1 MAGCGLCTMFA
12 RPFVERELSELAAAR
27 IVKPV
32 LEQTT
37 WLAVGTQRPATLAA
51 PRSRVWCGKSWP
63 ANLRGQTSADGGD
76 HMIRMST
83 VALLGAML
91 PGLAPAADLAGTRAA
106 ITRSL
111 DAQYSRLDALY
122 KDIHAHPEL
131 GFQEER
137 TAARLATEM
146 KALGYEVTEGVGKT
160 GIVGIYRNGPGPTVM
175 VRTEL
180 DALPLEEKT
189 GLAYAS
195 KAKQTLR
202 GVETP
207 VMHACGHDIHMAAW
221 VAVARI
227 MVELKDQ
234 WSGTLMF
241 VGQPAE
247 EGGGGARRMVAD
259 GLFTRFPKP
268 DVGFALHVGPF
279 PYGYVSYRAGVI
291 NSTADGL
298 QITFIGKGGHGSRP
312 HVTID
317 PVMMAAR
324 FIVDVQSVIA
334 REKDAARFGVISIG
348 AVEAGNAG
356 NVIPDTA
363 TVRGTIR
370 SHDNDTR
377 LKMWAG
383 IERTATAVAMMSNAP
398 VPDIRLTEGAK
409 AVINDDALAA
419 RSGAVLKAAF
429 GDKARLQA
437 EPGSA
442 SEDYSEFVTAG
453 VPSFYFGIGGLEPQA
468 WFAATAAKKPIP
480 GNHSPEFAPVPEPS
494 IRTGAEAMSLVVL
507 DALQK
512 K

>member
-1 MAGCGLCTMFA
+1 MMRLG
-12 RPFVERELSELAAAR
+12 
-27 IVKPV
+27 
-32 LEQTT
+32 
-37 WLAVGTQRPATLAA
+37 TLALLMA
-51 PRSRVWCGKSWP
+51 
-63 ANLRGQTSADGGD
+63 
-76 HMIRMST
+76 T
-83 VALLGAML
+83 V
-91 PGLAPAADLAGTRAA
+91 PGIAQAADLTGTRAA
-106 ITRSL
+106 IARSL
-111 DAQYSRLDALY
+111 DGQYSHIEALY

-131 GFQEER
+131 GFQEKR
-137 TAARLATEM
+137 TAAKLAAEM
-146 KALGYEVTEGVGKT
+146 KALGYEVTEGVGRT
-160 GIVGIYRNGPGPTVM
+160 GIVALYRNGPGPTVM

-195 KAKQTLR
+195 KARQMLR

-221 VAVARI
+221 VAVART
-227 MVELKDQ
+227 MLELKDQ

-247 EGGGGARRMVAD
+247 EGGGGARSMVAD

-268 DVGFALHVGPF
+268 DYGFALHVGPF
-279 PYGYVSYRAGVI
+279 PFGYVSYKPGVI

-298 QITFIGKGGHGSRP
+298 DITFIGKGGHGSRP
-312 HVTID
+312 HTTID
-317 PVMMAAR
+317 PVMMAAH
-324 FIVDVQSVIA
+324 FIVDVQAVIS
-334 REKDAARFGVISIG
+334 REKDAAKFGVVTIG
-348 AVEAGNAG
+348 SVQAGNAG

-370 SHDNDTR
+370 SYDNDTR
-377 LKMWAG
+377 LKMLAG
-383 IERTATAVAMMSNAP
+383 IERTAKAVAMMAGAP
-398 VPDIRLTEGAK
+398 EPQIRLGEGPK
-409 AVINDDALAA
+409 AVVNDETLTA

-429 GDKARLQA
+429 GDKARLMA

-442 SEDYSEFVTAG
+442 SEDYSEFVIAG
-453 VPSFYFGIGGLEPQA
+453 VPSFYFGIGGLDPKA
-468 WFAATAAKKPIP
+468 WSEAMAAKKPVP

-507 DALQK
+507 DVLQK